1 MIEGMGWL
9 LGLCPPPEEL
19 VLADLCKPFG
29 ILPSQVQTQD
39 DWKFLA
45 ANSSLRN
52 LEANYAK
59 WNQVVGQEE
68 GGTLSMDQDLIQY
81 MLDLVSKAK
90 ERYGR

>member
-19 VLADLCKPFG
+19 ILADMCKPFG

-39 DWKFLA
+39 DWKFLVA
-45 ANSSLRN
+45 HNSLRN
-52 LEANYAK
+52 LEANYGAWDRMVAHPEDK
-59 WNQVVGQEE
+59 A
-68 GGTLSMDQDLIQY
+68 SMDQDLIQY

-90 ERYGR
+90 EKYG